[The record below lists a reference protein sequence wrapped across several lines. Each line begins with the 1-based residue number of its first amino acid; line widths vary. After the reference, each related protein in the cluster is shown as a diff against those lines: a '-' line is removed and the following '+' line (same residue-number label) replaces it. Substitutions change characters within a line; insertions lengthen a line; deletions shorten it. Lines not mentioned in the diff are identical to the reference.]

1 MQQALIASALVIQHL
16 LLTNDLEIMN
26 NLQNQLTGLMKT
38 LQDYKPYCESHMVC
52 YRMVT
57 ATVTV
62 THRSVVMMCTVLI
75 DESQFNAY
83 FT

>member
-38 LQDYKPYCESHMVC
+38 LRIINH
-52 YRMVT
+52 
-57 ATVTV
+57 TVKAIWCVIEWLRQLSQLHTE
-62 THRSVVMMCTVLI
+62 VL
-75 DESQFNAY
+75 S
-83 FT
+83 